1 MGWGGVGSQ
10 KKKHSCKVQ
19 GEEQKLGK
27 EEGEG
32 KKYHEPAKKNPAQA
46 MGQKME
52 FCKLKTPTRYHF
64 SNGLSLRVCVCGM
77 NQGNLII

>member
-32 KKYHEPAKKNPAQA
+32 KKYHEPAKKKQILHKQWAKKWNYA
-46 MGQKME
+46 
-52 FCKLKTPTRYHF
+52 
-64 SNGLSLRVCVCGM
+64 N
-77 NQGNLII
+77 